1 MGRAI
6 SPWIFQSVLAFVTA
20 GHRPPQKLFL
30 RVPSFPLS
38 APSGAPPSTLRA
50 CRVVRLAINP
60 SSSWSYNYAKS
71 LQSKAYRCAV
81 RTREVWAARSGNL
94 AISAQGTGGRGRH
107 PPRGSPANK
116 RQEASNCLHLCAS
129 ASFWRDLGLRRDREL
144 AGFISLR
151 NSAEPMELP
160 HGPPPRPDI
169 ALDSGPLI
177 GGPFFHS
184 QPFGASVLGQLT

>member
-94 AISAQGTGGRGRH
+94 AISAQGTGGRGSP

-116 RQEASNCLHLCAS
+116 RQEASTCLIFVHLHHS
-129 ASFWRDLGLRRDREL
+129 GE
-144 AGFISLR
+144 ISVYGEIG
-151 NSAEPMELP
+151 NLP
-160 HGPPPRPDI
+160 GSYPCGILPNQWNYRMVHLPD
-169 ALDSGPLI
+169 
-177 GGPFFHS
+177 
-184 QPFGASVLGQLT
+184 QT